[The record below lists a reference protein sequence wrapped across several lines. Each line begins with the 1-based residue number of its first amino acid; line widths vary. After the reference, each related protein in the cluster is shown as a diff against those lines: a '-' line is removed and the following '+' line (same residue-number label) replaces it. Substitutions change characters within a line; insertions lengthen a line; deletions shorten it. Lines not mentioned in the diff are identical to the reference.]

1 MNCELLLEWMTH
13 LGSGPWAAFRDT
25 VDEIRGTEDRIEQ
38 DVYRSVRIA
47 LSDLGHAD
55 FFLGSSRHWRV
66 RRPALA
72 ALSDRTRHIF
82 IGGRTR
88 ALTEKLA
95 KATSEVGALTTMT
108 EETPG
113 LLRVLVEGD
122 PNTLRSVSA
131 DLAIQYL
138 PQAAAQV
145 AANLPRI
152 GQMIETATKTSEP
165 VNWMVR
171 SWSFDDRRWIPD
183 RMNYTVREYANRH
196 GIRRYLLSTGRFEL
210 REVERRAS
218 IYCAAFIRGDRFAC
232 YSCSDRCL
240 RVPRWAPL
248 PEVYARTAC
257 LAGGLPAAVQGG
269 ELVFRD
275 VEPAIALT
283 LLVAL
288 GQGFPKFETQP

>member
-1 MNCELLLEWMTH
+1 MRLEL
-13 LGSGPWAAFRDT
+13 S
-25 VDEIRGTEDRIEQ
+25 GTEDRIEQ
-38 DVYRSVRIA
+38 NVYRNVRIA

-55 FFLGSSRHWRV
+55 FFVGSSRHWRV

-72 ALSDRTRHIF
+72 ALSERTRHIF

-95 KATSEVGALTTMT
+95 KAASEVGALTTMT
-108 EETPG
+108 EAAPG
-113 LLRVLVEGD
+113 LSRVLVEGD
-122 PNTLRSVSA
+122 PNTLRSVGA
-131 DLAIQYL
+131 DLDIQYL

-145 AANLPRI
+145 AASVPRI
-152 GQMIETATKTSEP
+152 RQILEAATKTAEP
-165 VNWMVR
+165 LNWAVR
-171 SWSFDDRRWIPD
+171 SWSFDDGQWVPD
-183 RMNYTVREYANRH
+183 RLNYTVREYTNRH
-196 GIRRYLLSTGRFEL
+196 GVRRYLLSTGRFEL

-218 IYCAAFIRGDRFAC
+218 IYCAAFIRGDRFAR
-232 YSCSDRCL
+232 YLCSDRCL

-248 PEVYARTAC
+248 PEAYARTAC
-257 LAGGLPAAVQGG
+257 LAGGLLAAVQGG

-288 GQGFPKFETQP
+288 GQGYPRLETLP

>member
-13 LGSGPWAAFRDT
+13 LGAGPWAAFRDA
-25 VDEIRGTEDRIEQ
+25 VDELSGTEERNEQ
-38 DVYRSVRIA
+38 NVHRNIRIA

-55 FFLGSSRHWRV
+55 FFVGSSRHWRV

-72 ALSDRTRHIF
+72 ALSEKTRHIF

-95 KATSEVGALTTMT
+95 KATSEVGAHTTMA
-108 EETPG
+108 EAAPG

-122 PNTLRSVSA
+122 PNTLRSVCA
-131 DLAIQYL
+131 DLDIQYL
-138 PQAAAQV
+138 PEAAAQV
-145 AANLPRI
+145 AASVPRI
-152 GQMIETATKTSEP
+152 EQILEAATKAAEP
-165 VNWMVR
+165 LNWAVR
-171 SWSFDDRRWIPD
+171 SWSFDDGQWVSD
-183 RMNYTVREYANRH
+183 RLNYTVREYTNRH
-196 GIRRYLLSTGRFEL
+196 GVRRYLVSTGRFEL

-218 IYCAAFIRGDRFAC
+218 IYCAAFIRGDRFAR

-248 PEVYARTAC
+248 PEAYARTAC
-257 LAGGLPAAVQGG
+257 LAGGVPAAVQGG

-288 GQGFPKFETQP
+288 GQGFPRLETQP